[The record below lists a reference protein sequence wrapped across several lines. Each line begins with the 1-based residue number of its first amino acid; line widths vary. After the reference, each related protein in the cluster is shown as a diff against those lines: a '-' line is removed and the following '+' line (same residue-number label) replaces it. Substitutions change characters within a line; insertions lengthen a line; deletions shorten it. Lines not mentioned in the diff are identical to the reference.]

1 MDPMGNYTGYEE
13 TEEERRRRLAA
24 EATPVTQTIK
34 TNPVTGEQEMTIKG
48 TPQDLSAAN
57 PRTPT
62 VSGAVSPDQIFQR
75 QIQAESGGQHIDPR
89 TGQILT
95 SPKGAQGIGQIMPST
110 AAQPGYGIRPASPEE
125 IATREGNLSFADR
138 YKQGMLQTFGGDQQK
153 ATAAYN
159 AGPGAI
165 KRAEQQAAASGGA
178 WTDYIPKETM
188 AYLGKV
194 FGNMMPT
201 AQASTLPPGQ
211 LQQQPSVTVAPTGS
225 VTSQPTTSIAP
236 TAQAA
241 PEAAPAGPVNPMY
254 AFNATGGAPGL
265 RMPDAMQQQ
274 QAMEM
279 AQRNQAVNEFQTA
292 TKNPDAMIDY
302 MARKD
307 VPDDLKTA
315 MKINHFEALSAEK
328 RQRDMEEKAMKIVT
342 EQPQKI
348 PRMMNDPS
356 EEGSL
361 FKAWLYN
368 MIGFKA
374 GVEAETA
381 KMNLP
386 SKWLPAEADGKS
398 GMVLYSTSGRPL
410 QGVNSDN
417 TKMTPEE
424 LATFASAGTTKRTK
438 PDVSMQDVEKG
449 DMKGRVVT
457 TYDRQNRPTT
467 VVESGGKTYAYDASW
482 KPVSIGTAGAKA
494 EQAAQIKTNYA
505 EVTAALTEQG
515 KIKGELA
522 KYGYAVQ
529 QVPGGKSIVTKN
541 GAPVPTDANGQIQL
555 TDNAGTAF
563 TLADLQAGKEISTS
577 TAKKV
582 GESNVAYSDTLAK
595 DRQNSLA
602 QTSTIN
608 RIQSAI
614 DKNPEFWGITSNSPG
629 WNAFVNAQ
637 SNEDKAK
644 ALNKLYTELNIPTTK
659 RTEFD
664 AVANDYR
671 NLQVST
677 ITSSG
682 LSASQLNTEG
692 ESQRV
697 INQIGSMG
705 DRPGAAKAA
714 MEFYKGKIEY
724 NDAKARAW
732 VKARKTNPNLD
743 RLEFETDFDE
753 GQGKVIYDKISQSI
767 NKIREDALAKTK
779 GTTTGA
785 GPVAAPG
792 GLPVGTEK
800 DGWIYQGGNPSDKNN
815 WKKK

>member
-1 MDPMGNYTGYEE
+1 MAPT
-13 TEEERRRRLAA
+13 AA
-24 EATPVTQTIK
+24 PA
-34 TNPVTGEQEMTIKG
+34 
-48 TPQDLSAAN
+48 
-57 PRTPT
+57 
-62 VSGAVSPDQIFQR
+62 AVSP
-75 QIQAESGGQHIDPR
+75 
-89 TGQILT
+89 
-95 SPKGAQGIGQIMPST
+95 
-110 AAQPGYGIRPASPEE
+110 
-125 IATREGNLSFADR
+125 
-138 YKQGMLQTFGGDQQK
+138 
-153 ATAAYN
+153 
-159 AGPGAI
+159 
-165 KRAEQQAAASGGA
+165 
-178 WTDYIPKETM
+178 
-188 AYLGKV
+188 
-194 FGNMMPT
+194 
-201 AQASTLPPGQ
+201 
-211 LQQQPSVTVAPTGS
+211 
-225 VTSQPTTSIAP
+225 
-236 TAQAA
+236 
-241 PEAAPAGPVNPMY
+241 Y
-254 AFNATGGAPGL
+254 AFTATGGAPGL
-265 RMPDAMQQQ
+265 KMPTAMETQ
-274 QAMEM
+274 QAMEQ
-279 AQRNQAVNEFQTA
+279 ARRNQAVNEFQTA
-292 TKNPDAMIDY
+292 TANPDAMIEY
-302 MARKD
+302 MNRKD

-315 MKINHFEALSAEK
+315 MKINHFEALTAEK
-328 RQRDMEEKAMKIVT
+328 RMQKAEENGLKLVT

-348 PRMMNDPS
+348 PAMLRDPS
-356 EEGSL
+356 EEGSA
-361 FKAWLYN
+361 FKAWL
-368 MIGFKA
+368 FKQV
-374 GVEAETA
+374 GWKEGSDAELA
-381 KMNLP
+381 KINLP
-386 SKWLPAEADGKS
+386 KSWVPAEDANGNT
-398 GMVLYSTSGRPL
+398 GMVLYSTSGKPL

-417 TKMTPEE
+417 TKMSPEQ
-424 LATFASAGTTKRTK
+424 LSAFASAGTTKRTK

-494 EQAAQIKTNYA
+494 LEAAQIKTNYA